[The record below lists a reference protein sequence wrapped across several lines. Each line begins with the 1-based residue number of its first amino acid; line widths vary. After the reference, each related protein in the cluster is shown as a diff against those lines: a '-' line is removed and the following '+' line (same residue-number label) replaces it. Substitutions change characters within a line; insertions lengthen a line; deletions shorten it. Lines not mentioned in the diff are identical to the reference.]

1 MEFCNCYTSATI
13 WATALSAPTLVA
25 RTHSVPSVLMVAPTT
40 ALPGILLSVFQ
51 QLVGID
57 VVSSYSTSLWRS
69 VGLPESD
76 SLTITRLT
84 SVTNVLVTLIGVE
97 SHEVDGGDGLGL
109 HIPAD
114 SRGGTTPSRREA
126 EVRAQRL
133 RHLAAEMS
141 LCSAEI
147 VAQERGLVPRTDRV
161 DGRTAEA
168 GR

>member
-1 MEFCNCYTSATI
+1 MRRDQLGRFGCVLVRGFVGEQRPCGEVAPPPISATSTSQNAARWARRWPSALEFCTCYNSATI

-51 QLVGID
+51 QLVGIN

-69 VGLPESD
+69 VGLPKSD

-114 SRGGTTPSRREA
+114 
-126 EVRAQRL
+126 
-133 RHLAAEMS
+133 
-141 LCSAEI
+141 
-147 VAQERGLVPRTDRV
+147 
-161 DGRTAEA
+161 
-168 GR
+168 